1 MDNLMTAEERRD
13 AWMENQFQH
22 GDDPHYWDYAQWIA
36 ELLQRALDLVEDLVG
51 ERHAAEPLMQLLA
64 PVAAIEGTRK
74 DTWREVM
81 EDVFS
86 AGTVWPIGEDFNH
99 ALLYGLYG
107 VTPARIAVQDRA
119 GWIADLVGRVTEFAA
134 HPEVQALGVERNPI
148 VMIANLAASRHAM
161 DRGQG
166 EVDIHSMSVLGAVSE
181 GRLRNLLAGEG
192 AQLERGPNGGV
203 VALSALT
210 WLQKRK
216 GFLAS
221 IWNEA
226 ESEPEARPEPVDP
239 GRMIFV
245 PVARDGSMFTPDLQ
259 RAGQYQIGAK
269 GDEQHF
275 DTYEQALEALNAMPV
290 PRWRRPNAQG
300 NWGIVTG
307 VAWQRVKRA

>member
-64 PVAAIEGTRK
+64 PRGRHRGHAQGHLARGDGGCVLGRDGLADRRRFQPRASVRALRRDPGPDRG
-74 DTWREVM
+74 
-81 EDVFS
+81 
-86 AGTVWPIGEDFNH
+86 AGPG
-99 ALLYGLYG
+99 G
-107 VTPARIAVQDRA
+107 VDRRS
-119 GWIADLVGRVTEFAA
+119 GRPGDGICRAPRGSGSRGRAE
-134 HPEVQALGVERNPI
+134 PDRDDRQSCR
-148 VMIANLAASRHAM
+148 LAAR
-161 DRGQG
+161 DGPGGQG

-275 DTYEQALEALNAMPV
+275 
-290 PRWRRPNAQG
+290 
-300 NWGIVTG
+300 
-307 VAWQRVKRA
+307 